1 MAETMRDATVCVA
14 YGTAVRQLV
23 VSVQWQQDLTARAA
37 LDRSGLLD
45 EYPEIDV
52 ENLVLG
58 IFGRPVPE
66 HHVLQPGD
74 RVEIGRP
81 LIRDPREM
89 RWEAVADGGVVGQ
102 KKSG

>member
-1 MAETMRDATVCVA
+1 MAEATLDATVAVA
-14 YGTAVRQLV
+14 YGTAGRQSV
-23 VSVQWQQDLTARAA
+23 VSVEWQRGLTARAA
-37 LDRSGLLD
+37 VDRSGLLED
-45 EYPEIDV
+45 YPEIDV
-52 ENLVLG
+52 DNLVLG

-66 HHVLQPGD
+66 QHVLQPGD

-89 RWEAVADGGVVGQ
+89 RWDAVAGGAVVGQ